1 MSIFNPWV
9 ILGFVLSVTISFGSG
24 YFKGKHDEN
33 VSQQLEIARLN
44 AVARTKEAALA
55 TAVTSTATAL
65 RTSNEKARQ
74 ISKERDLAI
83 ASGALK
89 LRLPVKAPNCT
100 VSTPDNPTAT
110 SGDSVQATAELD
122 REVAKSLVAITDQG
136 DANTRQLNACIDA
149 YNAAYQTI
157 TKGVPQ

>member
-9 ILGFVLSVTISFGSG
+9 ILGFVLSVTISFGGG

-44 AVARTKEAALA
+44 AIARTKEVALA

-83 ASGALK
+83 ASGALR
-89 LRLPVKAPNCT
+89 LRLPVKTNCPVQT
-100 VSTPDNPTAT
+100 TSDTPVA
-110 SGDSVQATAELD
+110 SGDSSQEGSELD
-122 REVAKSLVAITDQG
+122 ATTAQSLVAITDDG
-136 DANTRQLNACIDA
+136 DEAIRQLTACQQA
-149 YNAAYQTI
+149 YESIYETLKEKQ
-157 TKGVPQ
+157 

>member
-83 ASGALK
+83 ASGALR
-89 LRLPVKAPNCT
+89 LRLPVKATNCPVPAT
-100 VSTPDNPTAT
+100 DNPTVA

-122 REVAKSLVAITDQG
+122 RETAKNLIAIAEEGDRAITK
-136 DANTRQLNACIDA
+136 LNACINL
-149 YNAAYQTI
+149 YNQALESQKEI
-157 TKGVPQ
+157 K

>member
-9 ILGFVLSVTISFGSG
+9 ILGFVLSVTMSFGGG

-44 AVARTKEAALA
+44 AIARTKEAALT

-65 RTSNEKARQ
+65 RTSNDKARQ

-83 ASGALK
+83 ASGALR
-89 LRLPVKAPNCT
+89 LRLPVKAPVC
-100 VSTPDNPTAT
+100 P
-110 SGDSVQATAELD
+110 VQATADTPAESRDSVQTSAELD
-122 REVAKSLVAITDQG
+122 GEVAKSLVAITDQG

-149 YNAAYQTI
+149 YNAVYQTL
-157 TKGVPQ
+157 KEKP

>member
-9 ILGFVLSVTISFGSG
+9 ILGFVLSVTMSFGGG

-44 AVARTKEAALA
+44 AIARTKEAALT

-65 RTSNEKARQ
+65 RTSNDKARQ

-83 ASGALK
+83 ASGALR
-89 LRLPVKAPNCT
+89 LRLPVKAPVCP
-100 VSTPDNPTAT
+100 VHTAT
-110 SGDSVQATAELD
+110 DTPAESRDSVQTSAELD
-122 REVAKSLVAITDQG
+122 GEVAKSLVAITDQG

-149 YNAAYQTI
+149 YNAVYQTLKG
-157 TKGVPQ
+157 TK